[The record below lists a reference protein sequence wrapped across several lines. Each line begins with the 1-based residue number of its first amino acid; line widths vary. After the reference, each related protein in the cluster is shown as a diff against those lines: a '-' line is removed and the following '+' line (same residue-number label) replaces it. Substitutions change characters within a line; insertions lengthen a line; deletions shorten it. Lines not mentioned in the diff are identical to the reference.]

1 MARVHDQRE
10 IVPYAFWA
18 RGELFKLLYYK
29 VPILRLSVLGNLRR
43 CITQTYKRWI
53 QIRIIPAT
61 IVQNESWVGSI
72 SSTLSSKYIVLVA
85 ATVSRRW
92 QRGGIYHLPFPLFWV
107 LSLEL
112 KMGDQ
117 LSNQN
122 MISAV
127 MVVVVVDYYDRYTKE
142 AIRQFCSLLV
152 EIKQYWGTWYSIG
165 QPVGSSGTRI

>member
-1 MARVHDQRE
+1 
-10 IVPYAFWA
+10 
-18 RGELFKLLYYK
+18 
-29 VPILRLSVLGNLRR
+29 
-43 CITQTYKRWI
+43 
-53 QIRIIPAT
+53 
-61 IVQNESWVGSI
+61 
-72 SSTLSSKYIVLVA
+72 
-85 ATVSRRW
+85 
-92 QRGGIYHLPFPLFWV
+92 
-107 LSLEL
+107 
-112 KMGDQ
+112 MGDQ

>member
-53 QIRIIPAT
+53 QIGIIPTT
-61 IVQNESWVGSI
+61 IVQNESWVRSI
-72 SSTLSSKYIVLVA
+72 SSTLFLEVYTSGSHSQSQVTK
-85 ATVSRRW
+85 
-92 QRGGIYHLPFPLFWV
+92 GGIYHLPFPLFWV

-142 AIRQFCSLLV
+142 AIRQFRSLLV